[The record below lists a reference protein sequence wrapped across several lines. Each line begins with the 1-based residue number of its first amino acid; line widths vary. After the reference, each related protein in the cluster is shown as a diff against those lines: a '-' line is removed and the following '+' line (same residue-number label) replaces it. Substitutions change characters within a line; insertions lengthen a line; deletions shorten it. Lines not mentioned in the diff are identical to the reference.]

1 MCSFSSLICIRRN
14 LNNFP
19 INIYTLLN
27 TDTRIAHTIVLC
39 ACLSILTCHGSL
51 HIYSQFYFCLH
62 FGKHY
67 YWRWLWYRFVR
78 YAYLHVWR
86 ILKFSYSISLLF
98 IPHLMCVH
106 TVCIRTDKKCSFIKQ
121 SKCKSSIFGNLFI
134 VQVGKLKSDW
144 RWILHKFFFLL
155 ENKKKYEA
163 PLQSYHSE
171 QSVNTAAHNA
181 YSNNSQ

>member
-1 MCSFSSLICIRRN
+1 MNENVYEKNASKKKKFFDENVKILSAWAMRETKNEVILACVCSFSSLICIRRN

-51 HIYSQFYFCLH
+51 HICSQFYLCLH

-67 YWRWLWYRFVR
+67 YWRWLWWRFVR

-86 ILKFSYSISLLF
+86 ILKFSHSISLLF
-98 IPHLMCVH
+98 IHHLMCAH
-106 TVCIRTDKKCSFIKQ
+106 CLYSHKQ
-121 SKCKSSIFGNLFI
+121 S
-134 VQVGKLKSDW
+134 V
-144 RWILHKFFFLL
+144 
-155 ENKKKYEA
+155 
-163 PLQSYHSE
+163 
-171 QSVNTAAHNA
+171 
-181 YSNNSQ
+181 